1 MKNKVKV
8 AILGPGNI
16 GTDLMFK
23 ITKSRY
29 MELEYVVG
37 IQETEGLKLARKREI
52 KTTSNGIK
60 DILGINDIKIVF
72 DATSAKAHSMHADL
86 LGAAGI
92 FTIDLTPAAIGAY
105 CVPSINFDYAI
116 LNDDNV
122 NMVTCGG
129 QATIPIV
136 AAINSVADVSYAEI
150 VASLSSKS
158 AGPGTRQNIDEFT
171 QTTKKAIEKIA
182 GADLAKAIIIL
193 NPAEPPILMKNTIYT
208 IVKKPDIEIIK
219 ESVKKMVA
227 QINEYVPGYRV
238 VMGPILSVDKITT
251 MIEVE
256 GSGDFLPSYSGN
268 LDIMTCAAVQVGEK
282 YASKLL
288 GVKK

>member
-1 MKNKVKV
+1 
-8 AILGPGNI
+8 
-16 GTDLMFK
+16 
-23 ITKSRY
+23 
-29 MELEYVVG
+29 
-37 IQETEGLKLARKREI
+37 
-52 KTTSNGIK
+52 
-60 DILGINDIKIVF
+60 
-72 DATSAKAHSMHADL
+72 
-86 LGAAGI
+86 
-92 FTIDLTPAAIGAY
+92 
-105 CVPSINFDYAI
+105 
-116 LNDDNV
+116 
-122 NMVTCGG
+122 
-129 QATIPIV
+129 
-136 AAINSVADVSYAEI
+136 
-150 VASLSSKS
+150 
-158 AGPGTRQNIDEFT
+158 
-171 QTTKKAIEKIA
+171 
-182 GADLAKAIIIL
+182 
-193 NPAEPPILMKNTIYT
+193 MKNTIYT